1 MTSRSEQTP
10 YSTESGHWSTT
21 TASGPSAEALLQEV
35 APVIAGAVRHKLR
48 VTLSASDHREQ
59 NLDAQDVVSEI
70 RVKLLKKLSSFAAQS
85 AGVTGDG
92 AGGNSRTE
100 RVEGGIEERPQERI
114 EERIEDRIKDFRAYA
129 ATVSY
134 NCCNDYLRARHPERT
149 SLKNCLR
156 RFMEKLP
163 AYAVWESREGDL
175 ICGLSGWRTQ
185 KQPAADPAL
194 VAKLRHDPSEIT
206 VRAVPRKHLSA
217 LNAEDWQTLLDSLLG
232 HLGGPVPL
240 DDLISLIAPLVGVE
254 DIPDISE
261 SSGDE
266 DDDGATPLETAQSR
280 EPSAYSIQLAAERL
294 TLLWAAI
301 RQLLVWH
308 RAAYLLNIPDGELEA
323 FPYYGVATRQ
333 QIGEAL
339 ELKDEQFDA
348 AWKEL
353 QIGAD
358 LREQART
365 ARRYAKKFAILWE
378 FLPLEDNIIARMLK
392 VTRPQVIGYRNKAVE
407 RLKRHMKCVR

>member
-1 MTSRSEQTP
+1 MR
-10 YSTESGHWSTT
+10 
-21 TASGPSAEALLQEV
+21 EV
-35 APVIAGAVRHKLR
+35 APVITTAVRHKLR
-48 VTLSASDHREQ
+48 VTLSSSDYREQ

-70 RVKLLKKLSSFAAQS
+70 RVKLIKKLSSSSAAS
-85 AGVTGDG
+85 
-92 AGGNSRTE
+92 SE
-100 RVEGGIEERPQERI
+100 RSPKERI
-114 EERIEDRIKDFRAYA
+114 EEQIKDFRAYA

-163 AYAVWESREGDL
+163 AYAVWESSDGDL
-175 ICGLSGWRTQ
+175 ICGLSGWPGQ
-185 KQPAADPAL
+185 KQPAADAPL
-194 VAKLRHDPSEIT
+194 IAKLRHDPSEIPPD
-206 VRAVPRKHLSA
+206 AVPRKHLSA
-217 LNAEDWQTLLDSLLG
+217 LNAEDWQTLLDSLFSY
-232 HLGGPVPL
+232 LGGPVPL
-240 DDLISLIAPLVGVE
+240 DDLVSIVAPLVGVE

-261 SSGDE
+261 STG
-266 DDDGATPLETAQSR
+266 DDDEAITSLDTAQSR
-280 EPSAYSIQLAAERL
+280 EPSAYAIQLATERL
-294 TLLWAAI
+294 ALLWAAI
-301 RQLLVWH
+301 KQLLLWH
-308 RAAYLLNIPDGELEA
+308 RASYLLNIPDGELEA

-353 QIGAD
+353 HLGAD
-358 LREQART
+358 LREQARI

-378 FLPLEDNIIARMLK
+378 FLPLEDNIIAQMLK

-407 RLKRHMKCVR
+407 RLKRHMKCAR